1 MKTAKT
7 GKGHYRLKEQ
17 LALQSMIFPA
27 LLVLFVFA
35 YVPMYGIIIAFKDF
49 TIRDGI
55 WGSAWVG
62 LKYFKD
68 FLKDPNLWNVMRNT
82 LVLNVLG
89 TLICFPAPILLAVLL
104 NELPNG
110 KFKKVSQTVS
120 YLPHFLSWVI
130 FAGLVLEMLRPSGI
144 FSDVC
149 VALGLSDTP
158 VNFMAHGSWFY
169 LIFVLSSLIK
179 GLGYG
184 SIIYVAALA
193 GVDQEIYEAATVDGC
208 SRLQRVVHISL
219 PCIMGTVVVMLILQI
234 GSILNTGIEQIFMYQ
249 NSINLPFSETLDTY
263 VYKVGIAQ
271 GRMAYSTAVSLLK
284 SLVSVL
290 LLVAANTFS
299 KKVTDKGLF

>member
-120 YLPHFLSWVI
+120 YLPHFLSWVW
-130 FAGLVLEMLRPSGI
+130 
-144 FSDVC
+144 
-149 VALGLSDTP
+149 LSQ
-158 VNFMAHGSWFY
+158 
-169 LIFVLSSLIK
+169 
-179 GLGYG
+179 
-184 SIIYVAALA
+184 SIP
-193 GVDQEIYEAATVDGC
+193 
-208 SRLQRVVHISL
+208 QRVRSL
-219 PCIMGTVVVMLILQI
+219 
-234 GSILNTGIEQIFMYQ
+234 
-249 NSINLPFSETLDTY
+249 
-263 VYKVGIAQ
+263 
-271 GRMAYSTAVSLLK
+271 YSR
-284 SLVSVL
+284 VL
-290 LLVAANTFS
+290 F
-299 KKVTDKGLF
+299 